1 MRLGVVVWII
11 AYSCVS
17 RWNFLIEAESLH
29 HTAKQNKLSA
39 IFTLLAFSA
48 QFIPDT
54 LSLFTSTRLIVTWT
68 SRVKTKFSNW
78 REWGRGVGQEEIW
91 SSSPVIFERLSRS
104 LFKNWIGKI
113 ETRIIVTFE
122 ILNLIWSLNRVKLEF
137 EGTFG
142 ILNLIRNSWSRERNS
157 NSRPVTEFVEA

>member
-68 SRVKTKFSNW
+68 SREDQVFQLE
-78 REWGRGVGQEEIW
+78 RGGGGVGQEEIW